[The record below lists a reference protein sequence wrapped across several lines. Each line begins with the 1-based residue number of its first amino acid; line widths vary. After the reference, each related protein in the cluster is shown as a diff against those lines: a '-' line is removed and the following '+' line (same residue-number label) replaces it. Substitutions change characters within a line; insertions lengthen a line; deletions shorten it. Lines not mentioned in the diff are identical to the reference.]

1 MTNQEK
7 IAYLRQYRVNELA
20 IERTQEELEKWRSRA
35 EKCTAGVGASHSGC
49 GGNSMQESVEHI
61 LKWEDLLHKQ
71 VEKDISTRK
80 TIETAISHVSDK
92 RMRLLLQYRYIDG
105 MTWEQ
110 IAARMHL
117 STPWI
122 WRMHGNALNEIS
134 LPKINKKICRS

>member
-49 GGNSMQESVEHI
+49 GGNLIQESVEHI
-61 LKWEDLLHKQ
+61 CEWENLLCRQ
-71 VEKDISTRK
+71 VKKDIFTRK

-110 IAARMHL
+110 IAVRLHL
-117 STPWI
+117 DYRWI
-122 WRMHGNALNEIS
+122 LRLHGRALSRLTIESHIANVI
-134 LPKINKKICRS
+134 